1 MTTPIRSDAHTPRA
15 RVPAIAVLA
24 VVAVL
29 AGAAIAARLLFVD
42 EVNSD
47 YQVFLSPWYDALAA
61 GGGLRAIGQEIGNYN
76 PPYLYLLAVATYLP
90 VPKIVAIKLVSI
102 VFDLVLAAFA
112 GLIVRGRFGAWPGV
126 AAFGAVLFAPTVLV
140 NSGYWGQCDSVY
152 AAFCL
157 GSLFFLLR
165 GRSWWACL
173 FFGLA
178 LSFKLQAIFF
188 LPVLLIVL
196 VVNRRRLLALLA
208 VPATFLAMLLPAAL
222 AGRPWSSLLAVYPA
236 QVTDGGTGAGRG
248 SGFGGGFGAGGGS
261 TAGGSGLGAW
271 TKNGPTMFQW
281 VGGSVAWLVLG
292 LVIAAILLVGL
303 AVVAWRH
310 RPLGEAQIVV
320 LAAAVVLA
328 VPFFLPQMHERYF
341 YLADVLTIVAAFY
354 VRRFWPV
361 AVAVS
366 ASSLLSYAPFLW
378 RSTPVALPLVSFLE
392 FLAVIATVVVAVHVL
407 TTPDSR
413 WIRGAGVARS
423 RWSPNADRRSDADPA
438 PSGDGPGEERPAPG
452 IAPMGRPDAPVS
464 PSSDRPAGCPPSLA

>member
-1 MTTPIRSDAHTPRA
+1 MLTTSIRSDPRPARA
-15 RVPAIAVLA
+15 RVPVMV

-29 AGAAIAARLLFVD
+29 AVAAIAVRLLFVD

-90 VPKIVAIKLVSI
+90 LAKIVAIKLVSMA
-102 VFDLVLAAFA
+102 FDLVLAAFA
-112 GLIVRGRFGAWPGV
+112 GLIVRGRFGTWPGV
-126 AAFGAVLFAPTVLV
+126 AAFGLVLFAPTVLV
-140 NSGYWGQCDSVY
+140 NSGYWGQCDSIY

-157 GSLFFLLR
+157 GSLYFLLR

-222 AGRPWSSLLAVYPA
+222 AGRSWSSLLAVYPD
-236 QVTDGGTGAGRG
+236 QVTDGSTGTGRAG
-248 SGFGGGFGAGGGS
+248 GFGGGFGGGGGGGGAAS
-261 TAGGSGLGAW
+261 GGFGGGGSGLGTW
-271 TKNGPTMFQW
+271 TKNAPTMFQW

-292 LVIAAILLVGL
+292 LVIGAVLLVGL
-303 AVVAWRH
+303 AVLAWRH

-320 LAAAVVLA
+320 LAATVVLA

-341 YLADVLTIVAAFY
+341 YLADVLTIVTAFY

-361 AVAVS
+361 ALAVS

-392 FLAVIATVVVAVHVL
+392 FLAIIATLLVAAHVL
-407 TTPDSR
+407 TTPDSPWVR
-413 WIRGAGVARS
+413 RSRHGRFPDAGVVPA
-423 RWSPNADRRSDADPA
+423 AAVDPQ
-438 PSGDGPGEERPAPG
+438 
-452 IAPMGRPDAPVS
+452 VS
-464 PSSDRPAGCPPSLA
+464 PSSARPAECPPSPA